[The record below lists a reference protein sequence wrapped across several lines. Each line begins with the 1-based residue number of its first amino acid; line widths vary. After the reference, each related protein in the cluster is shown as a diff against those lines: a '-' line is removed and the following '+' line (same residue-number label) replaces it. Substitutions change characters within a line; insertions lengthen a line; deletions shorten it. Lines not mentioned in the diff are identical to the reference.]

1 MTSDTRNMEKEKRKK
16 RRKKHHLKIST
27 NDYQYQLI

>member
-1 MTSDTRNMEKEKRKK
+1 MTSDTRNMEKEKGKK